1 MVYVICGFLWGMLL
15 PYMARRFA
23 KFMPATMAYAL
34 YRLIWPNKIVSK
46 QKRRDNP
53 TYRRLMKRYVMRS
66 IGWGIIA
73 CALSY
78 LAVHNFGELHIWW
91 YLGFIWVLLLLTE
104 IDYRMQL
111 LPDILTI
118 PLLIGGFVYAT
129 FVGEWVFAPE
139 SAVGAVL
146 GYMVPVFASL
156 LLVRRNPDALGGGDI
171 KLLAALGAWIG
182 FEKLMYAVV
191 LACVIFYFRLYYIA
205 KNVMVHLDH
214 LWQWQQL
221 QLYFIFSSL

>member
-34 YRLIWPNKIVSK
+34 YRLVWPNKVVSR
-46 QKRRDNP
+46 QKRRENH
-53 TYRRLMKRYVMRS
+53 TYRRLMRRYIMRS
-66 IGWGIIA
+66 IGWGIVT

-78 LAVHNFGELHIWW
+78 LALHNFGAEHICW

-118 PLLIGGFVYAT
+118 PLLIGGFVYAS
-129 FVGEWVFAPE
+129 FVGEWVFAPV
-139 SAVGAVL
+139 SAIGAVL
-146 GYMVPVFASL
+146 GYMVPVLASL
-156 LLVRRNPDALGGGDI
+156 FLVRKNPDALGGGDI
-171 KLLAALGAWIG
+171 KLLSALGAWMG

-191 LACVIFYFRLYYIA
+191 LACVIFLFSVVLYRKKRDGAFGPSLAMAAIAVVFYF
-205 KNVMVHLDH
+205 
-214 LWQWQQL
+214 
-221 QLYFIFSSL
+221 F